1 MLTTLTALCS
11 APRQASGFSKLS
23 KFDGVVRTGGPHNVG
38 SRGKVPNKQRV
49 LLRAHTILTPKCSRS
64 LGGLLIP
71 HPPSLVFGVRGEL
84 ESALSYWKGQDS
96 PN

>member
-23 KFDGVVRTGGPHNVG
+23 KFDGTGGPHNVG
-38 SRGKVPNKQRV
+38 SRAKVPNKQRV

-71 HPPSLVFGVRGEL
+71 HAPSLVFGVRGDL
-84 ESALSYWKGQDS
+84 ESALSYWKG
-96 PN
+96 